1 MQNQH
6 QKIPELDEKMLRK
19 KKQAANQ
26 QTNTMKLKRLHDFHT

>member
-6 QKIPELDEKMLRK
+6 QKIPELDEKMLR

-26 QTNTMKLKRLHDFHT
+26 QTNTMKLKRLHDFQT